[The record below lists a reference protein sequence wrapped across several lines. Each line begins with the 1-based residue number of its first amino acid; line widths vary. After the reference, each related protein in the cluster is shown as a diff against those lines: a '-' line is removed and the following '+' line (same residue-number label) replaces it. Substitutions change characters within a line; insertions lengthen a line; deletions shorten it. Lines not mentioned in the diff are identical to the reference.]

1 MAAANR
7 ILRCV
12 NLRIYP
18 PFGFR
23 LFSTSLDEQ
32 SILQQ
37 LSELL
42 PITNKPVNPIP
53 ISQIKPVETPPPAP
67 KPLTNRLLSPQD
79 QLRGVFLQKLRGRS
93 AVESA
98 LSSTGVDLTV
108 EIFSDVVNN
117 GSLSGEC
124 MVSFFDWSI
133 KQPNIKIDV
142 GLCNIVL
149 RALGRRKFFVFFYQ
163 ILERMRIDALR
174 PDLRTVE
181 ILIDSFVA
189 DRKVSK
195 AVDLFER
202 LEEIGSRCDSDSL
215 NVLLKCLCNRS
226 HVGLAYTTFN
236 SMKGKIE
243 CSKDTYNLII
253 GGWAKYGNVDK
264 VESCMRM
271 MVNAGFKPD
280 NVTYCYFIE
289 ALGRARRVD
298 DSVKVFDELEANG
311 CVRDTMVYNALISNF
326 ISIGDLEKC
335 IEYYKDMLRNNSLPD
350 IDTYHK
356 LISSFLKARRI
367 ADALDVFDGMLD
379 RGVLPTT
386 GMITSF
392 LEPLCNFG
400 PPHAAML
407 IYQKSKKA
415 GCVISFKAYKLL
427 LMRLSRF
434 GKSSM
439 VLRIWEEMQESGYD
453 SDDEV
458 YGFIVNGLCN
468 VGKVDIAVSVVEE
481 SLRKGICLD
490 KVVYSKLNNKLMEM
504 NKVEIAYKLFLKVK
518 DVRAVAN
525 SRSFWRSN
533 GWHF

>member
-1 MAAANR
+1 MAIR
-7 ILRCV
+7 ILRCM

-18 PFGFR
+18 PFFVR
-23 LFSTSLDEQ
+23 LLSTSLDEQ

-42 PITNKPVNPIP
+42 PTTGKPVSPIP
-53 ISQIKPVETPPPAP
+53 FSQSKPLQTTPPT
-67 KPLTNRLLSPQD
+67 KPFSSRLLSLED

-117 GSLSGEC
+117 GNLSGES
-124 MVSFFDWSI
+124 MVTFYDWSI

-142 GLCNIVL
+142 DLYNVIL
-149 RALGRRKFFVFFYQ
+149 RALGRRKFFSFFNQ
-163 ILERMRIDALR
+163 ILERMRIDGLR

-195 AVDLFER
+195 AVDLFKK
-202 LEEIGSRCDSDSL
+202 LEEIGSRCDTGSL

-226 HVGLAYTTFN
+226 HVRPAYMTFN
-236 SMKGKIE
+236 SMRGKIE
-243 CSKDTYNLII
+243 FDKDTYHVII
-253 GGWAKYGNVDK
+253 GGWAKYGMVDK
-264 VESCMRM
+264 VESCMQM
-271 MVNAGFKPD
+271 MVNDGFKPD
-280 NVTYCYFIE
+280 NVTYYHIIE
-289 ALGRARRVD
+289 ALGRADRVD
-298 DSVKVFDELEANG
+298 DSVKVFEELEANG
-311 CVRDTMVYNALISNF
+311 CVRNTMVYNALISNF
-326 ISIGDLEKC
+326 ISIGNLEKC
-335 IEYYKDMLRNNSLPD
+335 IEYYKDMLTSNCLPD
-350 IDTYHK
+350 IDTHHK
-356 LISSFLKARRI
+356 LISSFLKARRV
-367 ADALDVFDGMLD
+367 AEALEVFDEMLD
-379 RGVLPTT
+379 RGILPST

-407 IYQKSKKA
+407 VYKKSKKA

-427 LMRLSRF
+427 LWRLSRF
-434 GKSSM
+434 GKSNM
-439 VLRIWEEMQESGYD
+439 VLKIWEEMQESGYD
-453 SDDEV
+453 SDKEV

-468 VGKVDIAVSVVEE
+468 VGKVDIAVSVVQE
-481 SLRKGICLD
+481 SLGKGFCVD
-490 KVVYSKLNNKLMEM
+490 KVVYSKLNNKLLEM
-504 NKVEIAYKLFLKVK
+504 NKVETAYKLFLKVK
-518 DVRAVAN
+518 SMRVVAN